1 MPVLVEE
8 PCRLLVQGLGR
19 DGSFQSQ
26 RILEYGTNIVA
37 AVHPNRGGTKFM
49 DQVPYFESAKEAVDA
64 TQANTGLVF
73 VPAPFATD
81 AIIEQAD
88 AGISLIVCITEGVPV
103 QDMMKA
109 KAYLDRTNSRLL
121 GPNCPGLIHP
131 GQRIKLGI
139 IPGAAVTP
147 GNVGVVSRS
156 GTLTYEAVA
165 QLGAVGMGQ
174 STCVGIGGDPIPGTN
189 FIDVL
194 TEFQTDDETEA
205 IVLIGEI
212 GGTREQAA
220 AQFIKENV
228 TKPVVATIAGQTAPP
243 GKRMGHAGAIITGKA
258 AQASEKNKALE
269 DAGATI
275 VESPA
280 YIGQGMSTILG

>member
-19 DGSFQSQ
+19 DGSFQAQ

-37 AVHPNRGGTKFM
+37 AVHPNRAGTKFM
-49 DQVPYFESAKEAVDA
+49 DQVPYFDAVAEAVAA
-64 TQANTGLVF
+64 TGANTGLVF
-73 VPAPFATD
+73 VPAPFAID

-88 AGISLIVCITEGVPV
+88 AGLSLIVCITEGVPV
-103 QDMMKA
+103 LDMMKV
-109 KAYLDRTNSRLL
+109 KAHLDRTDSRLL
-121 GPNCPGLIHP
+121 GPNCPGMIHP
-131 GQRIKLGI
+131 GERIKLGI

-165 QLGAVGMGQ
+165 QLGAHGMGQ
-174 STCVGIGGDPIPGTN
+174 STCVGIGGDQIPGTN

-194 TEFQTDDETEA
+194 AEFETDDETEA

-212 GGTREQAA
+212 GGSREQAA
-220 AQFIKENV
+220 AEYIKSSV
-228 TKPVVATIAGQTAPP
+228 TKPVVASIAGQTAPP

-269 DAGATI
+269 GAGVTV

-280 YIGQGMSTILG
+280 YIGEAMANILN